1 MSVMIDLDE
10 DDLAV
15 LSLLAERPLHA
26 PPPLVLGIIQE
37 LRPSGLTV
45 FADGCWHAT
54 CLGRKVLSERRKVR
68 SG

>member
-1 MSVMIDLDE
+1 MINLDE

-45 FADGCWHAT
+45 FSDGCWHAT
-54 CLGRKVLSERRKVR
+54 RLGLEVLSDRKKLR
-68 SG
+68 TR

>member
-1 MSVMIDLDE
+1 MINLDE
-10 DDLAV
+10 HDVAV

-45 FADGCWHAT
+45 YADGCWRAT
-54 CLGRKVLSERRKVR
+54 DLGLEVLSARKKV
-68 SG
+68 SSS

>member
-1 MSVMIDLDE
+1 MIDLAE

-15 LSLLAERPLHA
+15 LALLADRPLYA
-26 PPPLVLGIIQE
+26 PPPLVLGIIEE

-45 FADGCWHAT
+45 FTDGCWHAT
-54 CLGRKVLSERRKVR
+54 ALGLEVLSGRKKAK